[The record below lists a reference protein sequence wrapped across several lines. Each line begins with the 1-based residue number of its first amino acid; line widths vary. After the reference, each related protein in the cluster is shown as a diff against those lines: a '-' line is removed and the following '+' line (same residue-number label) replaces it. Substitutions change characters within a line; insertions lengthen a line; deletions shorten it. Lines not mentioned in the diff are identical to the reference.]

1 MIKDWIKKHPE
12 ASICTEQGLTDFEA
26 VANFQDYH
34 GLPAFRQVII
44 NYIIPNSVLC
54 SKF

>member
-34 GLPAFRQVII
+34 GLHAFRQVII